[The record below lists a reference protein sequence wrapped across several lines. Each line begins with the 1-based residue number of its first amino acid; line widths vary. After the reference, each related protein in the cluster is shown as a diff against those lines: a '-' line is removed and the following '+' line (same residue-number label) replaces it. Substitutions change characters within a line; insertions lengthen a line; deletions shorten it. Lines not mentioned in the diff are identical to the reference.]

1 MNLLQKRHVLQSFE
15 RAKATKA
22 RKHRDTLPTWCPGC
36 GHFTPLQGLYEAVER
51 LGIESKD
58 FVLVS
63 GIGCSGRFPFFI
75 KGFGLHAL
83 HGRAVPI
90 ATGVKL
96 ANPDLNVV
104 IVGGDG
110 DGLGIGG
117 GHFPHAARSNFD
129 MTYLLLDN
137 AIYGLTKGQTS
148 PTSPMG
154 MISSTSPYGNISKP
168 LNGSTMALTYGAT
181 FVARVFSQDRD
192 ECTEMIGRAMEH
204 KGFSL
209 VHVLS
214 PCIEFHKTVT
224 YESVKSEVA
233 RLPKD
238 YEPTDRVQAL
248 VLSES
253 TDPIYTGLFLKEDA
267 PSYHDRV
274 DQIRASF
281 EQPVVEEKVVA

>member
-1 MNLLQKRHVLQSFE
+1 MSLLQKRRVLESFE

-36 GHFTPLQGLYEAVER
+36 GHFTPLQGLYEAMET
-51 LGIESKD
+51 LKIPSKD

-63 GIGCSGRFPFFI
+63 GIGCSGRFPFFV

-83 HGRAVPI
+83 HGRAIPV

-96 ANPDLNVV
+96 ANPDLRVV
-104 IVGGDG
+104 VVGGDG
-110 DGLGIGG
+110 DGVGIGG

-129 MTYLLLDN
+129 ITYLLLDN

-154 MISSTSPYGNISKP
+154 MVSGTSPYGNISKP
-168 LNGSTMALTYGAT
+168 LNASTLGLAYGST

-192 ECTEMIGRAMEH
+192 HCTDMITRAIAH
-204 KGFSL
+204 KGFSFL
-209 VHVLS
+209 HVLS

-224 YESVKSEVA
+224 YESVREEVA
-233 RLPKD
+233 RLPED
-238 YEPTDRVQAL
+238 YQANDRAEAL

-253 TDPIYTGLFLKEDA
+253 TQPVYTGLLLEEKI
-267 PSYHDRV
+267 PTYHDR
-274 DQIRASF
+274 IAEITAKF
-281 EQPVVEEKVVA
+281 

>member
-1 MNLLQKRHVLQSFE
+1 MSLLQKRHVLQSFE

-22 RKHRDTLPTWCPGC
+22 KTYRDTLPTWCPGC
-36 GHFTPLQGLYEAVER
+36 GHFTPLQGLYEAMEQ
-51 LGIESKD
+51 LKIEPKD

-83 HGRAVPI
+83 HGRAIPV

-96 ANPDLNVV
+96 SNPELEVV
-104 IVGGDG
+104 VVGGDG
-110 DGLGIGG
+110 DGVGIGG

-129 MTYLLLDN
+129 ITYLLLDN

-154 MISSTSPYGNISKP
+154 MVSSTSPYGNIAKP
-168 LNGSTMALTYGAT
+168 LNASTMALTYGAT

-192 ECTEMIGRAMEH
+192 ETTKLIIEAMAH
-204 KGFSL
+204 KGFSF

-224 YESVKSEVA
+224 YDSWEQQVA
-233 RLPKD
+233 RLPED
-238 YEPTDRVQAL
+238 YSPVDRVEAL

-253 TDPIYTGLFLKEDA
+253 TKPIYTGLLLKEDS
-267 PSYHDRV
+267 PSYKDRV
-274 DQIRASF
+274 NEILATVNGTIKTAV
-281 EQPVVEEKVVA
+281 EQ

>member
-1 MNLLQKRHVLQSFE
+1 MSLLQKRHVLQSFE

-22 RKHRDTLPTWCPGC
+22 KSFRDTLPTWCPGC
-36 GHFTPLQGLYEAVER
+36 GHFTPLQGLYEAAEK
-51 LGIESKD
+51 LKIQAKN

-83 HGRAVPI
+83 HGRAIPI

-96 ANPDLNVV
+96 ANPELEVV
-104 IVGGDG
+104 VVGGDG
-110 DGLGIGG
+110 DGGGIGG
-117 GHFPHAARSNFD
+117 GHFPHAARSNFNL
-129 MTYLLLDN
+129 TYLLLDN

-168 LNGSTMALTYGAT
+168 LNASTMALTYGAT
-181 FVARVFSQDRD
+181 FVARVFSADRD
-192 ECTEMIGRAMEH
+192 ETTELIIEAMAH
-204 KGFSL
+204 KGFSF

-224 YESVKSEVA
+224 YESVQEEVSK
-233 RLPKD
+233 LPED
-238 YEPTDRVQAL
+238 YEANDRVEAL

-253 TDPIYTGLFLKEDA
+253 TQPVYTGLLLKEES
-267 PSYHDRV
+267 PSYDDRMNEIKANIGKAAV
-274 DQIRASF
+274 L
-281 EQPVVEEKVVA
+281 V

>member
-1 MNLLQKRHVLQSFE
+1 MSLLQKRHVLQSFE

-22 RKHRDTLPTWCPGC
+22 KSFRDTLPTWCPGC
-36 GHFTPLQGLYEAVER
+36 GHFTPLQGLYEAAEK
-51 LGIESKD
+51 LKIAPKD

-96 ANPDLNVV
+96 ANPELSVV
-104 IVGGDG
+104 VVGGDG
-110 DGLGIGG
+110 DGVGIGG

-129 MTYLLLDN
+129 LTYLLLDN

-154 MISSTSPYGNISKP
+154 MVSGTSPYGNIAKP
-168 LNGSTMALTYGAT
+168 LNASTMALTYGAT
-181 FVARVFSQDRD
+181 FVARVFSQNRD
-192 ECTEMIGRAMEH
+192 EVTDLITQAIAH
-204 KGFSL
+204 KGFSII
-209 VHVLS
+209 HVLS

-224 YESVKSEVA
+224 YESVEEQVA
-233 RLPKD
+233 ALPED
-238 YEPTDRVQAL
+238 YKADDRVEAL

-253 TDPIYTGLFLKEDA
+253 TEPIYTGLFLKEEV
-267 PSYHDRV
+267 PSYTDRV
-274 DQIRASF
+274 R
-281 EQPVVEEKVVA
+281 ETKEKINESVLTEA

>member
-36 GHFTPLQGLYEAVER
+36 GHFTPLQALYEAMEKQR
-51 LGIESKD
+51 IDSKD

-96 ANPDLNVV
+96 ANPDLDVV

-110 DGLGIGG
+110 DGVGIGG

-129 MTYLLLDN
+129 LTYLLLDN

-154 MISSTSPYGNISKP
+154 MVSATSPYGNISKP
-168 LNGSTMALTYGAT
+168 LNASTMALTYGAT
-181 FVARVFSQDRD
+181 FVARVFSQDRE
-192 ECTEMIGRAMEH
+192 ECTQLIGEAMEH

-224 YESVKSEVA
+224 YESVQSEVA
-233 RLPKD
+233 KLPSD

-253 TDPIYTGLFLKEDA
+253 QDPIYTGLFLKEEA

-274 DQIRASF
+274 NEILSRF
-281 EQPVVEEKVVA
+281 EEPVKEEAVVV